1 MNDKVEISSTEQSEG
16 IKAEKIY
23 TASQWQLMWWKFR
36 KHKVAMVGGVV
47 LIIFYLLAVFCEF
60 IAPYNPLESISG
72 NALTP
77 PTKIHFWDAE
87 GKFHLRPFVYMS
99 TTEFDIE
106 TYLNVRKIDT
116 SQRYPIYLFVRG
128 AEYKLWGKFKSNFHL
143 FGTKEGGY
151 LFLFGTDRMGRDLF
165 SRSIYGTR
173 ISLSIGLLGVFLSL
187 FLGIIIGGI
196 AGYYGRI
203 IDNIIQRF
211 IEVLI
216 SIPTLPLWMA
226 LAAALPAYWSPIR
239 VYFMIVI
246 ILSLI
251 GWCGL
256 ARVVRGKFLSL
267 REEDFTMAARLAGAK
282 EARVI
287 FRHIL
292 PSFASY
298 LIVNITLSVPG
309 MILGETTL
317 SFLGLGLR
325 PPVISWG
332 VLLQAAQ
339 NVQAVVSCPWLLIPA
354 LFVVIVVLAFN
365 FVGDGLRDAADPYVR

>member
-1 MNDKVEISSTEQSEG
+1 MNDKVEISSTEQIEG
-16 IKAEKIY
+16 TKAEKIY
-23 TASQWQLMWWKFR
+23 TASQWRLMWWKFR

-47 LIIFYLLAVFCEF
+47 LIFFYLLAIFCEF
-60 IAPYNPLESISG
+60 IAPYNPLESIPG
-72 NALTP
+72 NALSP
-77 PTKIHFWDAE
+77 PTKIHFRDAE
-87 GKFHLRPFVYMS
+87 GKFHLRPFIYMS
-99 TTEFDIE
+99 TMEFNME
-106 TYLNVRKIDT
+106 TYLVVRKTDT
-116 SQRYPIYLFVRG
+116 SQRYPLYFFVRG

-203 IDNIIQRF
+203 IDNIIQRL

-282 EARVI
+282 ENRVI

-292 PSFASY
+292 PSFVSY
-298 LIVNITLSVPG
+298 LIVSITMSIPG
-309 MILGETTL
+309 MILGETAL